1 MAGRAKAK
9 AKKRAAPRRA
19 RVQTGSKGQALK
31 GIKQGVGRTVARPF
45 GGTRPKSHLA
55 CFDAFH
61 HAHLTLPRAIGP
73 YSVVRTTE
81 VIQISKKLAI
91 LGPFY
96 NPNIDRWSNICGVEV
111 VDIAKKFEDTGNV
124 APLAFGMMNNGS
136 WTAAQIT
143 PAAFSVQ
150 IMNPNALQTTS
161 GIVYIGRI
169 RTAIKLNKDKG
180 LTGVNVADS
189 LVSYNNPRIC
199 AAAKLAMRG
208 VQIDLVPFNM
218 SELANFTEPDY
229 PSFSSYGDNTPLPK
243 GFAPMFVYNPN
254 GINLQALV
262 CCEWRTRFDPSNP
275 AQATHEYHPP
285 ASDSTWHKAQMTLE
299 AFGNGVIDIAD
310 KVANTGN
317 AVYQAMGA
325 GYRVGRGMRAL
336 AGASPLAL
344 GM

>member
-1 MAGRAKAK
+1 MAGRARKNA
-9 AKKRAAPRRA
+9 RRRPAARRA
-19 RVQTGSKGQALK
+19 RVKTGAKGQALK

-45 GGTRPKSHLA
+45 GSTRAKSHLC

-81 VIQISKKLAI
+81 VISITKKLVI
-91 LGPFY
+91 LGPFF
-96 NPNIDRWSNICGVEV
+96 NPSDDRWAHICGVQV
-111 VDIAKKFEDTGNV
+111 NDVTK
-124 APLAFGMMNNGS
+124 PLSDANNIGTFNFGMMNNGS

-150 IMNPNALQTTS
+150 VMNPGALQTTS

-169 RTAIKLNKDKG
+169 RTAIKLNRDKG
-180 LTGVNVADS
+180 TTGLAIADS

-229 PSFSSYGDNTPLPK
+229 PSFTAYGDNSPIPK
-243 GFAPMFVYNPN
+243 GFAPMFIYNPN
-254 GINLQALV
+254 AIPLQALV
-262 CCEWRTRFDPSNP
+262 CAEWRVRFDPANP

-285 ASDSTWHKAQMTLE
+285 ASDSAWHRAQMSLE

-317 AVYQAMGA
+317 AVFQAMGA

>member
-1 MAGRAKAK
+1 MAGRARKS
-9 AKKRAAPRRA
+9 AKKRSAPRRA
-19 RVQTGSKGQALK
+19 RVVTGRKGAALK

-45 GGTRPKSHLA
+45 GSTRPKSHLC

-61 HAHLTLPRAIGP
+61 HSHLTLPRAIGP

-81 VIQISKKLAI
+81 VISITKKLVF

-96 NPNIDRWSNICGVEV
+96 NPANDRWCYNAGVQIN
-111 VDIAKKFEDTGNV
+111 DITKKLEEANNV
-124 APLAFGMMNNGS
+124 GIFNFNMMNNGA
-136 WTAAQIT
+136 WNAAQIT

-150 IMNPNALQTTS
+150 VMNPGALQTTS

-169 RTAIKLNKDKG
+169 RTTVKLNKDKG
-180 LTGVNVADS
+180 VTGLDLANQ

-229 PSFSSYGDNTPLPK
+229 PSFTAYGDNTPIPK
-243 GFAPMFVYNPN
+243 GFAPMFIYNPN
-254 GINLQALV
+254 AIPLQALV
-262 CCEWRTRFDPSNP
+262 CCEWRVRFDPSNP
-275 AQATHEYHPP
+275 AQATHQYHPP
-285 ASDSTWHKAQMTLE
+285 ASDSAWHKAQMTLE

-317 AVYQAMGA
+317 AVFQAMGA
-325 GYRVGRGMRAL
+325 GYRVGRGMSAL